1 MRSCLKCIDHA
12 RIKLKNKKL
21 IRKYNIFTKKYNFI
35 SLSLS
40 FVYISYVYFKHFII
54 SNFFLAYNAKLKK
67 HIKAFLPLPKT
78 KHTTLLYTLEF

>member
-1 MRSCLKCIDHA
+1 MLKCIDHA
-12 RIKLKNKKL
+12 RIKLKNKKYY
-21 IRKYNIFTKKYNFI
+21 IRKYNIPKIYFY
-35 SLSLS
+35 LSLS
-40 FVYISYVYFKHFII
+40 FVYIYRTYIKYFII

>member
-1 MRSCLKCIDHA
+1 MLKCIDHA

-21 IRKYNIFTKKYNFI
+21 IRKYNITKNI
-35 SLSLS
+35 ILSLSLS
-40 FVYISYVYFKHFII
+40 VLYIYRTYIKHFII

-78 KHTTLLYTLEF
+78 KHTTLLSTLEF